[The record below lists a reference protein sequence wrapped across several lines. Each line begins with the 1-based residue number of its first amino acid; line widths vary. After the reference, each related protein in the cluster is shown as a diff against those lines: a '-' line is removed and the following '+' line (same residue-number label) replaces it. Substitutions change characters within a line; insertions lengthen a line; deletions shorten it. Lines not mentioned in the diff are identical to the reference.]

1 MPKRVKIAKLF
12 RSNRDKEILPSH
24 YRGSSSVHTGSSL
37 AQEKRNADNSK
48 ALQAETPTITPP
60 PPPESCWNKAILIL
74 EKEQQAIYK
83 ELKIVSN
90 EVGEDTVEMVIAS
103 AENEAQKLDAN
114 DWKVRRTTRQA
125 MGTMTGLEQVFR
137 AVARLDPTGGATIAC
152 AGVFAVVQ
160 MALVDM
166 KQYQFALTCV
176 VNVSSTIKRWI
187 HFEERNFNSM
197 DPDLQEIEQK
207 LKDSLTALYLDIL
220 IHLATMAAY
229 CRKSNPGMKLRPSH
243 H

>member
-1 MPKRVKIAKLF
+1 MPKRDKIAKLF

-24 YRGSSSVHTGSSL
+24 YSGSSSIHTGSAL
-37 AQEKRNADNSK
+37 AQEERKAHKSK
-48 ALQAETPTITPP
+48 ALQAEPPTIT
-60 PPPESCWNKAILIL
+60 PPPESCWNNAILIL

-90 EVGEDTVEMVIAS
+90 EVGKDSVEKVIAS

-125 MGTMTGLEQVFR
+125 MGTMTGLEQVFK
-137 AVARLDPTGGATIAC
+137 AVARLDPTGGASIAC

-197 DPDLQEIEQK
+197 DPDLQEIEQR
-207 LKDSLTALYLDIL
+207 LKDNLTALYLDIL

-229 CRKSNPGMKLRPSH
+229 CRKSNPGMKLRTSH